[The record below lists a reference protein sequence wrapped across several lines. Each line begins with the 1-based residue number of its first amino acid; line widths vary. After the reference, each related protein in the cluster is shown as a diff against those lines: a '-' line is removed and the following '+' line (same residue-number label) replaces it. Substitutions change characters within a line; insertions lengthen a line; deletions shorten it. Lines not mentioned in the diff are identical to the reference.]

1 MQPDIMETDFTR
13 AAREVVD
20 RANALIDER
29 MSSFDLSTFEGQ
41 YGAAA
46 SRFQRQVLSALILWI
61 ASEDERGTPHPVLM
75 TAIENGIANC
85 IASVLHGRV
94 KPPMRVEAA
103 QHMLHQIMRDTFVM
117 LQVAE
122 CDPRHAEILQ
132 ARSVK
137 VGRA

>member
-1 MQPDIMETDFTR
+1 MQPDIMETEITR

-20 RANALIDER
+20 RANALNDER
-29 MSSFDLSTFEGQ
+29 MSSFDLSTLDGQ
-41 YGAAA
+41 YGAACA
-46 SRFQRQVLSALILWI
+46 RFQKQVLSALILWI

-75 TAIENGIANC
+75 MAIENGIANC

-94 KPPMRVEAA
+94 KPPMRAEAA
-103 QHMLHQIMRDTFVM
+103 QHMLHQIMRDTFGM
-117 LQVAE
+117 LQRAE
-122 CDPRHAEILQ
+122 CDPGDAELLH